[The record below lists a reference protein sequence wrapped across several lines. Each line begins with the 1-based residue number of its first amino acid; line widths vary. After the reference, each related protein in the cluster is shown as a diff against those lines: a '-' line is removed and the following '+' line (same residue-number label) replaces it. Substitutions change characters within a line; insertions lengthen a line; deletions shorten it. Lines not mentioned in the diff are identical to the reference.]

1 MLKLFSAVL
10 AVLTLISPVKR
21 PQESCSHWYIRHT
34 GDHTQPT
41 ADPRFS
47 YLDSYK
53 AFYVDKKSNEENKV
67 IYLTFDAGYEN
78 GNVERILDTLKQEN
92 VPAAFFILQNLVYKN
107 PDLLRRMTEEGHL
120 VCNHT
125 AHHKDMSQ
133 ANKEEFQNELREMEN
148 VYREGCG
155 KEIAKFYRP
164 PEGNFVEENLAWAE
178 EMGYVT
184 VFWSFAYAD
193 WDNAKQP
200 DPVRAKKKILDNSHP
215 GEILLLHPT
224 SKTNADILGD
234 LIAAWKADGYR
245 FGSLDELC
253 K

>member
-1 MLKLFSAVL
+1 
-10 AVLTLISPVKR
+10 
-21 PQESCSHWYIRHT
+21 
-34 GDHTQPT
+34 
-41 ADPRFS
+41 
-47 YLDSYK
+47 
-53 AFYVDKKSNEENKV
+53 
-67 IYLTFDAGYEN
+67 
-78 GNVERILDTLKQEN
+78 
-92 VPAAFFILQNLVYKN
+92 
-107 PDLLRRMTEEGHL
+107 
-120 VCNHT
+120 
-125 AHHKDMSQ
+125 
-133 ANKEEFQNELREMEN
+133 
-148 VYREGCG
+148 
-155 KEIAKFYRP
+155 
-164 PEGNFVEENLAWAE
+164 
-178 EMGYVT
+178 MGYVT